1 VSDRLVANRAVSD
14 VPTPTLPGADESLTG
29 ELEAESAAYDRRF
42 TDSFKLPAE
51 YSTPEYIRF
60 AQDMTSSMI
69 GGIGYFQ
76 GESIVDRSFK
86 QAYDDDEDEDD
97 EDEEEDVDDDDED
110 VTTKKAV
117 KGPVMVGA
125 TELFTGTPSRSF
137 FPRGFYWDE
146 GFHLAVI
153 ADWDN
158 DLA

>member
-1 VSDRLVANRAVSD
+1 VIEPLQTATASDHSA
-14 VPTPTLPGADESLTG
+14 PLPRTDDSLTG
-29 ELEAESAAYDRRF
+29 ELEAESDAYDRRF
-42 TDSFKLPAE
+42 TNSFKLPAE
-51 YSTPEYIRF
+51 YSTPKYIRF

-86 QAYDDDEDEDD
+86 QAYDDDEEEE

-110 VTTKKAV
+110 VPTKKAV
-117 KGPVMVGA
+117 KGPVMVGP